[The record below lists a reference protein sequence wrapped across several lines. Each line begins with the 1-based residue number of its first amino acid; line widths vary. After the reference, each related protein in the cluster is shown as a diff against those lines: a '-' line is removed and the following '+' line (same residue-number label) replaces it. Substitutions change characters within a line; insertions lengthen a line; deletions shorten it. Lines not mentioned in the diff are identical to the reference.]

1 MYRQD
6 KMSDL
11 TPPRHIMDLTAQ
23 IVSAHVAHNSVQP
36 AALMQLIQA
45 VYATLSEAGKEPV
58 QAAMPQPAVPIKKSV
73 FPEYI
78 VCLEDG
84 KQLKMLKRHL
94 HTSFQMTPEQYRTR
108 WGLPHDYPMV
118 APQYAAHRSA
128 LAKKIGLGSSRKL
141 LVARPDAG
149 VARGRKAGGP
159 ATAKK
164 TTKGKV
170 LPSVRCPCP

>member
-1 MYRQD
+1 
-6 KMSDL
+6 MSDL

-23 IVSAHVAHNSVQP
+23 IVSAHVAHNAVQP

-45 VYATLSEAGKEPV
+45 VYATLSEAGKALV
-58 QAAMPQPAVPIKKSV
+58 QTVLPQPAVPIKKSV
-73 FPEYI
+73 FAEYI

-128 LAKKIGLGSSRKL
+128 LAKKIGLGSSRKTL
-141 LVARPDAG
+141 AAKPEPVVARE
-149 VARGRKAGGP
+149 RKAVRP
-159 ATAKK
+159 AAAKK
-164 TTKGKV
+164 
-170 LPSVRCPCP
+170 PSKTRIPAEAM